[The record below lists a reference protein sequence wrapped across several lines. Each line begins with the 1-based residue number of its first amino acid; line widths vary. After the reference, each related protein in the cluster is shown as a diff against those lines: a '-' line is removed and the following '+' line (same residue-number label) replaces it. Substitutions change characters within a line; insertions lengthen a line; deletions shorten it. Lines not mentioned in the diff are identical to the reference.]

1 MSNTREQAVKIL
13 KESLSQKKFLN
24 IENNETHHNSSEEMK
39 FLNMLCRTA
48 MRHLEGTKQL
58 LKKFLHKELR
68 SKDQDAYFALI
79 LGINELLYL
88 NTPDYAVIN
97 SYVEIIKKKTNKYI
111 GGMANAI
118 LHKIAQQKQTILKEK
133 FPLFSTEFYNILKED
148 YNKETI
154 TQIEQSLLTEPPLT
168 ISVKKDISVWSEKLN
183 GKHIS
188 NNSIYTFQGGKIND
202 FSGYA
207 EGEWWVQ
214 DFAATLAVQ
223 SLGTIKK
230 GTKILDLCAAPGG
243 KTAQL
248 LNNGAK
254 VTSLDSSQERLQTLI
269 QNINRLKFPLPRILN
284 EDAQQYLKTSQDEP
298 YDAIILDAP
307 CSATG
312 IFRRHP
318 EIIHLKTYQ
327 DIKQQALLQEK
338 ILETVSNKLKTSGFL
353 IYCVCSIA
361 KTEGEKQILN
371 FIEKHPEFKI
381 IPIKEKEINSRN
393 DLNLSDLITKEGFIR
408 TLPYMLKE
416 YGGIDSFFIAK
427 LQKVK

>member
-118 LHKIAQQKQTILKEK
+118 LHKIAQQKHTILKEK

-168 ISVKKDISVWSEKLN
+168 ISVKKDISVWCEKLN
-183 GKHIS
+183 GKYIS
-188 NNSIYTFQGGKIND
+188 NNSICTFQGGKIND

-338 ILETVSNKLKTSGFL
+338 ILEAVPNKLKPSGFL

-371 FIEKHPEFKI
+371 FVEKHPEFKI